1 MSYAKFNL
9 RYKRLM
15 AKRDAITADI
25 YQWRDEFMKFFIPD
39 QEEFDK
45 LKNQAKEYQYKKR
58 SQKEIDEIYGK
69 MAAIYERWLP
79 IEGPLNEMNPAYKP
93 LFDGLKML
101 LEENKKLDP
110 KKKSEY
116 VEEKIKQE

>member
-1 MSYAKFNL
+1 
-9 RYKRLM
+9 M
-15 AKRDAITADI
+15 AKRDTITSEI

-58 SQKEIDEIYGK
+58 SQKEIDEIYAN

-79 IEGPLNEMNPAYKP
+79 IEDQLNEMNPAYKP
-93 LFDGLKML
+93 LFEGLKML
-101 LEENKKLDP
+101 LEENKK
-110 KKKSEY
+110 K
-116 VEEKIKQE
+116 KQEYKPKTNTI